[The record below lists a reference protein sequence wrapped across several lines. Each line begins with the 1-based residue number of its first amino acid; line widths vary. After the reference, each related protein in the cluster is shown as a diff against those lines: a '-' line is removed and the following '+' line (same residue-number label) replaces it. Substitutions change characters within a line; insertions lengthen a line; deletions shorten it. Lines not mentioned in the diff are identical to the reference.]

1 MTELQDPDLDVFPRG
16 RGRGEEIPERQ
27 VSNSYQQNIHTDLS
41 SRLDEQHLITTKTLG
56 FLIHPNIPLIS
67 PNLKI
72 ADIGTGTGIW
82 LLDVAKS
89 LPPTCQLT
97 GFDVTSSAWPPS
109 QILPPNVSFKIQDM
123 LFPFPASEIGT
134 YDVVAVRFVSVAT
147 TRAEW
152 TRSIENLVTLL
163 KPGGWLQ
170 WIESCNFSLYNSV
183 AGTSRAACQEIYDGL
198 EPFRFKEDVV
208 IGMMMREPKN
218 VRREDIFREIGLVD
232 VHEDVFSTDRL
243 QDSELQLRDKG
254 TRNAIVCF
262 LGCLE
267 DLVGVEGSGWS
278 KERIERVKEEAMREV
293 DKGVYHTLDQV
304 CIVGRKA

>member
-1 MTELQDPDLDVFPRG
+1 MTESQNPETFP
-16 RGRGEEIPERQ
+16 RGEEIPERY
-27 VSNSYQQNIHTDLS
+27 VPNSHHRSIQTDFS
-41 SRLDEQHLITTKTLG
+41 DRLDEQHLIITKTLG

-82 LLDVAKS
+82 LLDVARN

-109 QILPPNVSFKIQDM
+109 QTLPPNVSFKIQDM
-123 LFPFPASEIGT
+123 LLPFPASEIGT
-134 YDVVAVRFVSVAT
+134 YDVVAVRFVSGAT

-152 TRSIENLVTLL
+152 AHSIKNLVTLL

-198 EPFRFKEDVV
+198 EPFRSKEDVV

-218 VRREDIFREIGLVD
+218 VRREDVFREIGLVD

-243 QDSELQLRDKG
+243 QDPELQLRDKG

-278 KERIERVKEEAMREV
+278 KERVERVKEAAMREV

-304 CIVGRKA
+304 CIVGKKV

>member
-1 MTELQDPDLDVFPRG
+1 MTELQDPNSDVFPH
-16 RGRGEEIPERQ
+16 GEEIPERQ
-27 VSNSYQQNIHTDLS
+27 VSNSYHQNIHTDFS
-41 SRLDEQHLITTKTLG
+41 SRLDEQHLIITKTLG
-56 FLIHPNIPLIS
+56 FLIHPNIPPIS

-109 QILPPNVSFKIQDM
+109 QTLPPNVSFKIQDM
-123 LFPFPASEIGT
+123 LLPFPASEIGT
-134 YDVVAVRFVSVAT
+134 YDVVAVRFVSGAT

-152 TRSIENLVTLL
+152 AHSIKNLVTLL

-198 EPFRFKEDVV
+198 EPFRSKEDVV
-208 IGMMMREPKN
+208 IGMMMRERKN
-218 VRREDIFREIGLVD
+218 VRREDVFREVGLVD

-243 QDSELQLRDKG
+243 QDPELQLRDKG

-278 KERIERVKEEAMREV
+278 KERIERVKEAAMREV

-304 CIVGRKA
+304 CIVGRKV